1 MGQVVAVTVAAA
13 TFAFVAL
20 HLAPGDAANA
30 LGDTATPAMREQ
42 LRQTYGLDQP
52 LPTQYLRWVLT
63 LARGDLGMS
72 ISEHRPVTALLA
84 TALPA
89 TAMLVL
95 PAFALSALLGMG
107 VGVWQAAWRSRRRD
121 RWTDRLLLVVY
132 SVPEFWLAMTLA
144 LLFARHW
151 HLLPANGVTSDT
163 YEYLGPLAQLKDRL
177 AHLVMPVA
185 ALTAVGVATF
195 ARYQRDSMDD
205 ALRQPFVQ
213 TARAKG
219 LARRRVLFSTW
230 RVAALPVVTLAG
242 LLLPAWLAGVVFV
255 EQVFAWPGVG
265 TLLLHAVMAR
275 DYPVVSGIVVVG
287 SALTA
292 TSAAA
297 AELLRAVV
305 DPRVRTATGAPRTG
319 TT

>member
-1 MGQVVAVTVAAA
+1 MVAVTLTAA

-30 LGDTATPAMREQ
+30 LTEGATPAMRER

-52 LPTQYLRWVLT
+52 LLTQLGRWF
-63 LARGDLGMS
+63 LALLRGDLGVS
-72 ISEHRPVTALLA
+72 ISEQRPVTELLT

-95 PAFALSALLGMG
+95 PAFALSALIGML
-107 VGVWQAAWRSRRRD
+107 VGVWQATWRGHRRD
-121 RWTDRLLLVVY
+121 RWTDRALLLIY

-151 HLLPANGVTSDT
+151 HMLPANGMADDMAA
-163 YEYLGPLAQLKDRL
+163 YLSPSAQILDRL
-177 AHLVMPVA
+177 EHLTMPVLS
-185 ALTAVGVATF
+185 LTVVGVATF
-195 ARYQRDSMDD
+195 ARYQRGSMLE
-205 ALRQPFVQ
+205 ALAQPFVQ
-213 TARAKG
+213 TARAAG
-219 LARRRVLFSTW
+219 LPRPRVLLATW
-230 RVAALPVVTLAG
+230 RVAALPVITLAG

-265 TLLLHAVMAR
+265 TLLLRAVMAR
-275 DYPVVSGIVVVG
+275 DYAVVSGIVIVG

-292 TSAAA
+292 SIAALA
-297 AELLRAVV
+297 DLVRGLV
-305 DPRVRTATGAPRTG
+305 DPRVRLGEPTRPAGAA
-319 TT
+319 